1 MDMRVASRYA
11 QSLFE
16 AAQKEKMVTSVSDDL
31 KGILGAMEHDARFGG
46 FLADPT
52 NTRADKLKL
61 VEGVFGDKITAL
73 TMQFLRLLLNKRR
86 ENILTG
92 VAEKFEELRRAN
104 DGTLYASV
112 VSAEELSAAEKQ
124 GIISKLET
132 SGKSK
137 VEATFSTDPSIIAG
151 VRVQI
156 GDYVLDGSLKGSM
169 ARLKDRLLYDVL
181 KQI

>member
-1 MDMRVASRYA
+1 
-11 QSLFE
+11 
-16 AAQKEKMVTSVSDDL
+16 
-31 KGILGAMEHDARFGG
+31 
-46 FLADPT
+46 
-52 NTRADKLKL
+52 
-61 VEGVFGDKITAL
+61 
-73 TMQFLRLLLNKRR
+73 MQFLRLLLNKRR